1 MNIFLLGYMA
11 SGKSTVGKLL
21 ASKLKFGFLDLDA
34 YIETKEAMDI
44 PTIFSKKGEIY
55 FRKQEAKYLNEVLA
69 LNNPTVV
76 ALGGGTPCYGDN
88 MKVLT
93 QHQNTK
99 TIYLKMSIEQLS
111 KRLLQEKDTRPL
123 IAHLKSDGEL
133 NEFIGKHLFERQYYY
148 NQASIILDVNGNSVQ
163 EIVEKI
169 VLNLV

>member
-1 MNIFLLGYMA
+1 
-11 SGKSTVGKLL
+11 
-21 ASKLKFGFLDLDA
+21 
-34 YIETKEAMDI
+34 
-44 PTIFSKKGEIY
+44 
-55 FRKQEAKYLNEVLA
+55 
-69 LNNPTVV
+69 
-76 ALGGGTPCYGDN
+76 
-88 MKVLT
+88 KVLT

-123 IAHLKSDGEL
+123 IAHLKSDDEL